1 MQGTDRMAMTMATH
15 AEPLLIA
22 HRGASREAPEN
33 TLAAF
38 RQAWQEGA
46 DGIEADFRLTRDG
59 RIVCLHDDTTKRTA
73 GVDLAVAESTL
84 GELRRLDMGAWKGA
98 RWRGERIPSLEE
110 VLTGLPAG
118 KMFMIELKSGPE
130 IIEPLRRVLSA
141 DGVPV
146 DRLRLLSFDQ
156 RLVAGLKEQ
165 LPGIRTCLNVDYRF
179 SLRTRA
185 WSPSLAEIRAFLE
198 QSGADGIS
206 SRAHAMVDTQF
217 VAELHENGK
226 EVHVWTLDSA
236 GDAGHYR
243 SLGVDSIMTNRPG
256 WLRGRLTA
264 TEIGEEADDAP
275 RTTPA
280 T

>member
-1 MQGTDRMAMTMATH
+1 MRDTDRTAMTMATH
-15 AEPLLIA
+15 AETLLIA

-38 RQAWQEGA
+38 RLAWQEGA

-84 GELRRLDMGAWKGA
+84 EELRRLDIGAWKGA

-110 VLTGLPAG
+110 VLSGLPAG
-118 KMFMIELKSGPE
+118 KMLMIELKCGPE
-130 IIEPLRRVLSA
+130 IIEPLRRVLAA

-146 DRLRLLSFDQ
+146 DKLRLLSFDA

-165 LPGIRTCLNVDYRF
+165 LPGIRACLNVDYRF

-185 WSPSLAEIRAFLE
+185 WSPSTARAPGNPGAERRRRHL
-198 QSGADGIS
+198 QQG
-206 SRAHAMVDTQF
+206 SRH
-217 VAELHENGK
+217 G
-226 EVHVWTLDSA
+226 
-236 GDAGHYR
+236 
-243 SLGVDSIMTNRPG
+243 
-256 WLRGRLTA
+256 
-264 TEIGEEADDAP
+264 
-275 RTTPA
+275 
-280 T
+280 

>member
-1 MQGTDRMAMTMATH
+1 MMWRGCTQDTDQTVLTMATY

-38 RQAWQEGA
+38 RLAWQEGA

-59 RIVCLHDDTTKRTA
+59 RIVCLHDGTTKRTA
-73 GVDLAVAESTL
+73 GVDLAVAETSHE
-84 GELRRLDMGAWKGA
+84 ELRRLDIGAWKGA

-110 VLTGLPAG
+110 VLSELPAG

-130 IIEPLRRVLSA
+130 IIEPLRRVLAA
-141 DGVPV
+141 DGVPA

-156 RLVAGLKEQ
+156 KLVAGLKEQ

-185 WSPSLAEIRAFLE
+185 WSPTRTEIRAFLE

-217 VAELHENGK
+217 VAELHGNGK
-226 EVHVWTLDSA
+226 EIHVWTLDSA
-236 GDAGHYR
+236 GDADHYR

-256 WLRGRLTA
+256 RLRGRL
-264 TEIGEEADDAP
+264 
-275 RTTPA
+275 
-280 T
+280 